1 MLIDPARAVCAVGCF
16 PLQGEEVD
24 RQQDDGRECGNG
36 AALINPIDKY
46 NVNYGTSQYFTEKSK
61 KRSL

>member
-24 RQQDDGRECGNG
+24 RQQDDGRECGTVDRKN
-36 AALINPIDKY
+36 LHD
-46 NVNYGTSQYFTEKSK
+46 GTFK
-61 KRSL
+61 KDRFF